1 MGKRKG
7 DKWKFTEK
15 DVNKEDI
22 DELGYWVI

>member
-15 DVNKEDI
+15 DVNKEDM
-22 DELGYWVI
+22 DELDYWVI